1 MSTQTEK
8 AYRHFHEQLEEL
20 TQRLLDMSRHVETA
34 IDLAVEALLGHD
46 PDQARLVV
54 AGDRALD
61 ALELEI
67 ERIAVS
73 LLALQQPMARDL
85 RFVIGAI
92 KLSSDLERVGDHA
105 VNIAEAALRLDAD
118 GVRLLPQPEIAA
130 IAADARLMLVDAID
144 AFVRSDPSLGRD
156 VCRRDDSVDDRHD
169 AIFAHIEQQM
179 RDDPSTISSSLQL
192 LLVIRN
198 IERIAD
204 LSTNIAEDAVYLAE
218 GRTIKHSGGGEQVPR
233 TGIDPAVKE
242 RR

>member
-8 AYRHFHEQLEEL
+8 VYRHFHEQLEEL
-20 TQRLLDMSRHVETA
+20 TQHLLDMSRHVETA
-34 IDLAVEALLGHD
+34 IDLAVDSLLEHD
-46 PDQARLVV
+46 PDQARLVL

-61 ALELEI
+61 VLELEI
-67 ERIAVS
+67 EHIAVS
-73 LLALQQPMARDL
+73 LLALQQPLARDL

-105 VNIAEAALRLDAD
+105 VNIAEAALRLDQD
-118 GVRLLPQPEIAA
+118 GLHILPQSAIAA

-156 VCRRDDSVDDRHD
+156 VCRRDDVVDERHD
-169 AIFAHIEQQM
+169 AIFRSIEQQM
-179 RDDPSTISSSLQL
+179 RDDPSTISASLQL

-204 LSTNIAEDAVYLAE
+204 LATNIAEDAVYLAE
-218 GRTIKHSGGGEQVPR
+218 GRTIKHSVVPAA
-233 TGIDPAVKE
+233 GSDAPVKGRE
-242 RR
+242 

>member
-34 IDLAVEALLGHD
+34 IDLAVDSLLEHD
-46 PDQARLVV
+46 PEQARMVI

-61 ALELEI
+61 VLELEI
-67 ERIAVS
+67 EHIAVS

-105 VNIAEAALRLDAD
+105 VNIAEAALRLDDD
-118 GVRLLPQPEIAA
+118 GTYIAPQPAISA

-144 AFVRSDPSLGRD
+144 AFVRSDASLGRA
-156 VCRRDDSVDDRHD
+156 VCRRDDAVDERHD
-169 AIFAHIEQQM
+169 AIFRNIEQQM
-179 RDDPSTISSSLQL
+179 RDDPSTISASLQL

-198 IERIAD
+198 IERVAD
-204 LSTNIAEDAVYLAE
+204 LATNIAEDAVYLAE
-218 GRTIKHSGGGEQVPR
+218 GRTIKHHANP
-233 TGIDPAVKE
+233 
-242 RR
+242 

>member
-1 MSTQTEK
+1 MSSQTEK

-20 TQRLLDMSRHVETA
+20 TKRILDMSRHVETA
-34 IDLAVEALLGHD
+34 IDLAVDALLEHD
-46 PDQARLVV
+46 PDQARMVL

-61 ALELEI
+61 VLELEI
-67 ERIAVS
+67 EHIAVS

-118 GVRLLPQPEIAA
+118 GIRVLPHPAISA

-144 AFVRSDPSLGRD
+144 SFVRSDPSLGRD
-156 VCRRDDSVDDRHD
+156 VCRRDDAVDERHD
-169 AIFAHIEQQM
+169 AIFGAIEERM
-179 RDDPSTISSSLQL
+179 RNDPSSIAASLQL

-218 GRTIKHSGGGEQVPR
+218 GRTIKHAGAQAQGTAHR
-233 TGIDPAVKE
+233 TPVEE

>member
-34 IDLAVEALLGHD
+34 IDLAVDALLGHD
-46 PDQARLVV
+46 PDQARLVL

-61 ALELEI
+61 LLELEI

-105 VNIAEAALRLDAD
+105 VNIAEAALRLDHD
-118 GVRLLPQPEIAA
+118 GIQILPQPSIAA
-130 IAADARLMLVDAID
+130 ISADARLMLVDAID
-144 AFVRSDPSLGRD
+144 AFVRSDPSLGRA
-156 VCRRDDSVDDRHD
+156 VCGRDDIVDERHD
-169 AIFAHIEQQM
+169 AIFRNIERQM
-179 RDDPSTISSSLQL
+179 RDDPSTISASLQL

-198 IERIAD
+198 IERVAD
-204 LSTNIAEDAVYLAE
+204 LATNIAEDAVYLAE
-218 GRTIKHSGGGEQVPR
+218 GRTIKHGNAG
-233 TGIDPAVKE
+233 
-242 RR
+242 

>member
-34 IDLAVEALLGHD
+34 IDLAVDALLGHD

-54 AGDRALD
+54 AGDHALD
-61 ALELEI
+61 GLELEV
-67 ERIAVS
+67 EHIAVS
-73 LLALQQPMARDL
+73 LLALQQPLARDL

-118 GVRLLPQPEIAA
+118 GVRILPQPA
-130 IAADARLMLVDAID
+130 IAAMAAEARRMLVDAID
-144 AFVRSDPSLGRD
+144 AFVRSDSSLGRD
-156 VCRRDDSVDDRHD
+156 VCRRDDDVDERHD
-169 AIFAHIEQQM
+169 AIFGSIEQQM
-179 RDDPSTISSSLQL
+179 RDDPSTISWSLQL

-198 IERIAD
+198 IERVAD
-204 LSTNIAEDAVYLAE
+204 LATNIAEDAVYLAE
-218 GRTIKHSGGGEQVPR
+218 GRTIKHAGRISAR
-233 TGIDPAVKE
+233 
-242 RR
+242 

>member
-20 TQRLLDMSRHVETA
+20 THHLLDMSRHVETA
-34 IDLAVEALLGHD
+34 IDLAVDALLQRD
-46 PDQARLVV
+46 PDKAGLVI
-54 AGDRALD
+54 AGDRNLD
-61 ALELEI
+61 VLELEI
-67 ERIAVS
+67 EHIAVS

-105 VNIAEAALRLDAD
+105 VNIAEAALRLDAA
-118 GVRLLPQPEIAA
+118 GIVIPPQPA
-130 IAADARLMLVDAID
+130 ISALAADARQMLVDAID

-156 VCRRDDSVDDRHD
+156 VCRRDDSVDERHD
-169 AIFAHIEQQM
+169 ANFRKLEESM
-179 RDDPSTISSSLQL
+179 RRDPSSISASLQL

-204 LSTNIAEDAVYLAE
+204 LATNIAEDAVYLAE
-218 GRTIKHSGGGEQVPR
+218 GRTIRHSAQ
-233 TGIDPAVKE
+233 A
-242 RR
+242 

>member
-20 TQRLLDMSRHVETA
+20 TQRLLDMSRHVESA
-34 IDLAVEALLGHD
+34 IDLAVDALLQHD
-46 PDQARLVV
+46 PDQARQVI
-54 AGDRALD
+54 AGDRILD
-61 ALELEI
+61 ELELEI
-67 ERIAVS
+67 EHIAVS

-105 VNIAEAALRLDAD
+105 VNIAEAALRLHDA
-118 GVRLLPQPEIAA
+118 GIVIPPQPA
-130 IAADARLMLVDAID
+130 ITALAADARLMLVDAID

-156 VCRRDDSVDDRHD
+156 VCRRDDSVDERHD
-169 AIFAHIEQQM
+169 ATFRRIEDGM
-179 RDDPSTISSSLQL
+179 RSDPSSISASIQL

-204 LSTNIAEDAVYLAE
+204 LATNIAEDAVYLAE
-218 GRTIKHSGGGEQVPR
+218 GRTIKHSANP
-233 TGIDPAVKE
+233 
-242 RR
+242 

>member
-20 TQRLLDMSRHVETA
+20 TQRLLEMSRHVETA
-34 IDLAVEALLGHD
+34 IDLAVDALIQHD
-46 PDQARLVV
+46 PDQARMVL
-54 AGDRALD
+54 AGDRELD

-67 ERIAVS
+67 ERIGVS

-105 VNIAEAALRLDAD
+105 VNIAEAALRLHDA
-118 GVRLLPQPEIAA
+118 GIHILPQPEITALSAA
-130 IAADARLMLVDAID
+130 ARRMLVDAID
-144 AFVRSDPSLGRD
+144 SFVRSDPNLGRD
-156 VCRRDDSVDDRHD
+156 VCRRDDAVDERHD
-169 AIFAHIEQQM
+169 AIFREIEGGM
-179 RDDPSTISSSLQL
+179 HRDPSTISQSIQL

-204 LSTNIAEDAVYLAE
+204 LATNIAEDAVYLAE
-218 GRTIKHSGGGEQVPR
+218 GRSIKHSAQQ
-233 TGIDPAVKE
+233 
-242 RR
+242 

>member
-34 IDLAVEALLGHD
+34 IDLAVDALLEHD
-46 PDQARLVV
+46 PDQARMVLD
-54 AGDRALD
+54 GDSKLD

-67 ERIAVS
+67 EHIVVA

-85 RFVIGAI
+85 RFVIGAL

-105 VNIAEAALRLDAD
+105 VNIAEAAHRLYDS
-118 GVRLLPQPEIAA
+118 GVRIPAQPA
-130 IAADARLMLVDAID
+130 ITSLAADARLMLVDAID
-144 AFVRSDPSLGRD
+144 AFVRSDASLGRA
-156 VCRRDDSVDDRHD
+156 VCSRDDSVDERHD
-169 AIFAHIEQQM
+169 AIFRNIERQM
-179 RDDPSTISSSLQL
+179 HDDPSTISESLQL

-204 LSTNIAEDAVYLAE
+204 LATNIAEDAVYLAE
-218 GRTIKHSGGGEQVPR
+218 GRTIKHAGK
-233 TGIDPAVKE
+233 T
-242 RR
+242 

>member
-1 MSTQTEK
+1 MSTQTER

-34 IDLAVEALLGHD
+34 IDLAVDSLLEHD
-46 PDQARLVV
+46 PEQARMVI

-61 ALELEI
+61 ILELEI
-67 ERIAVS
+67 EHIAVS

-105 VNIAEAALRLDAD
+105 VNIAEAALRLDHD
-118 GVRLLPQPEIAA
+118 GTHIAPQPAIAA

-144 AFVRSDPSLGRD
+144 AFVRSDASLGRN
-156 VCRRDDSVDDRHD
+156 VCSRDDVVDERHD
-169 AIFAHIEQQM
+169 AIFRNIEQQM
-179 RDDPSTISSSLQL
+179 RDDPSAISASLQL

-198 IERIAD
+198 IERVAD
-204 LSTNIAEDAVYLAE
+204 LATNLAEDAVYLAE
-218 GRTIKHSGGGEQVPR
+218 GRTIKHHANP
-233 TGIDPAVKE
+233 
-242 RR
+242 